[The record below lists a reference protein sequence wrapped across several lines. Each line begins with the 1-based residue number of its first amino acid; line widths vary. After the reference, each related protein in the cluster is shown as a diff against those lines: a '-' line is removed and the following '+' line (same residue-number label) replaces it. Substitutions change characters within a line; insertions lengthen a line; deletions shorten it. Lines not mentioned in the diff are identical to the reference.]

1 MTNCCKENILFCD
14 NHLLV
19 VRKPAGLL
27 IQGDKSGDATLL
39 ELCKEFLKHEFDK
52 PGNVFLGLVHR
63 LDRPV
68 SGVVVFAR
76 TSKAASRLGEQFRN
90 CETKKIYCALLQ
102 GKVEESG
109 VLEDYI
115 SRNRITSH
123 LTTQDKGQYAKL
135 FFKRLY
141 FSNNISFVEIELAT
155 GRHHQIRVQ
164 FGRRGFPILGDFRYG
179 SKIQFGDKNIA
190 LHAQELSF
198 FHPVTKE
205 QMNFEARPDDYWNEY
220 IKIE

>member
-1 MTNCCKENILFCD
+1 MANCCKENILFLD

-27 IQGDKSGDATLL
+27 IQGDKSGDVTLL
-39 ELCKEFLKHEFDK
+39 ELCKDFLKHEFDK

-76 TSKAASRLGEQFRN
+76 TSKAAARLAEQFRQR
-90 CETKKIYCALLQ
+90 ETKKTYRALLQ
-102 GKVEESG
+102 GKVEENG

-123 LTTQDKGQYAKL
+123 LTTPDKGQYAKL
-135 FFKRLY
+135 IFKCL
-141 FSNNISFVEIELAT
+141 NL
-155 GRHHQIRVQ
+155 
-164 FGRRGFPILGDFRYG
+164 YG
-179 SKIQFGDKNIA
+179 SPTECVGKKRI
-190 LHAQELSF
+190 
-198 FHPVTKE
+198 
-205 QMNFEARPDDYWNEY
+205 
-220 IKIE
+220 